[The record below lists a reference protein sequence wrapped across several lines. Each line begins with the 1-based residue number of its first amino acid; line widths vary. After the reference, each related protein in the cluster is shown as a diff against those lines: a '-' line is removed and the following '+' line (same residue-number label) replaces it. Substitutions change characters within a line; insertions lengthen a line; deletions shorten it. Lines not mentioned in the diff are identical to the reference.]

1 MIFAINY
8 SGRDEILRGVQALI
22 ASGKEITEEAL
33 SSSMDLANIP
43 PVDLV
48 LRTKGDTSRRLSG
61 FMSWRIG
68 YAELYFTPTL
78 YPALTTDEVAESIKW
93 FDSISSA
100 RNFGA

>member
-22 ASGKEITEEAL
+22 QSGQEITEEAL
-33 SSSMDLANIP
+33 SSHMDLANIP

-61 FMSWRIG
+61 FMSWWIG

-78 YPALTTDEVAESIKW
+78 YPALTTDEVAESIAW
-93 FDSISSA
+93 FDSIASA